1 MYIWDTVLCHSTIR
15 GFTILGILV
24 RGAGIILVFIGVLAL
39 PGAGVL
45 DLDTGEDTIMGF
57 GVGSGMVYGYPPS
70 CTTNMF
76 TIASIVPIIFTDI
89 EDPLAAR

>member
-1 MYIWDTVLCHSTIR
+1 MYIWGTVPCLSIIR
-15 GFTILGILV
+15 GFIILGILV
-24 RGAGIILVFIGVLAL
+24 RGVGIIPVFIGVLAL

-57 GVGSGMVYGYPPS
+57 GGGSGMVYGYPHS

-76 TIASIVPIIFTDI
+76 TIASTVPIIFTDI